1 MNLGLIQNAAI
12 TWYSFLQGREE
23 AKWVKNEMF
32 TWQKAKLILT
42 IMTTKTNPVVWHKLR
57 QGLGYKNKNEARA
70 WSMENFTGPPIFF
83 SWGWCQDWF
92 SCTLY
97 WVWALKL
104 VQQNWSSFFGTGDK
118 SLTKFVNARGKNS
131 FFETFFL
138 KLCWRWGRVKRL
150 HPYLIVLSNVK
161 WTTLSGLVRLTKT
174 KAKCLE

>member
-1 MNLGLIQNAAI
+1 MNLGLKQNAAI

-83 SWGWCQDWF
+83 SRGWCQDWF

-104 VQQNWSSFFGTGDK
+104 VQQNWSSFLGQVTK
-118 SLTKFVNARGKNS
+118 LCSLWLNLSLLEAKILFLKH
-131 FFETFFL
+131 FFL
-138 KLCWRWGRVKRL
+138 NFVEGEEGWNAYIHISLFS
-150 HPYLIVLSNVK
+150 LI
-161 WTTLSGLVRLTKT
+161 
-174 KAKCLE
+174 